1 MAENTP
7 TPHNAARHGEIAPIV
22 IMSGDPLRAK
32 FIAETFLEDAV
43 LYNTVRGMF
52 GYTGTYKGHRISVQG
67 HGMGIPSVGIYTY
80 ELFHF
85 YGVEKIIRVGTCG
98 GLSPEVKI
106 GSIVLAQGASTDS
119 SYGQHFGLDGHF
131 SAIADFGLLKTA
143 AETAEEQGLSYRAG
157 NVLSSDIFYQDVNK
171 EVKWA
176 KFGVI
181 GVEMESY
188 GLYLNAADA
197 GKKALTILTVS
208 DNIVTHEGLS
218 AEERQLGMSRMCL
231 LALET
236 AIK

>member
-1 MAENTP
+1 MATNTP
-7 TPHNAARHGEIAPIV
+7 TPHNSARHGEIAPIV
-22 IMSGDPLRAK
+22 IMAGDPLRAQ

-43 LYNTVRGMF
+43 MYNSIRGMY
-52 GYTGTYKGHRISVQG
+52 GYTGTYKGTRISVQG
-67 HGMGIPSVGIYTY
+67 HGMGIPSIGIYTY

-98 GLSPEVKI
+98 GLSPDVKI
-106 GSIVLAQGASTDS
+106 GTIVLAQGASTDS
-119 SYGQHFGLDGHF
+119 SYGEHFGLDGHL
-131 SAIADFGLLKTA
+131 SALADFGLLRTA
-143 AETAEEQGLSYRAG
+143 AECAEEQGLPFRAG
-157 NVLSSDIFYQDVNK
+157 NVLSSDVFYQDVRT
-171 EVKWA
+171 EMKWA

-197 GKKALTILTVS
+197 GKKSLTILTVS

-218 AEERQLGMSRMCL
+218 AEERQLGMSKMCL

-236 AIK
+236 AIR